1 MPLGK
6 LKKNIITASFILELF
21 EPFNNV
27 QRNIVIFI
35 LAQLIKL
42 LKSPQFNFNIYFN
55 RRKPVGYGRK
65 QGATS
70 GNNPDDD
77 WSLGLCGRQ
86 WRSPTFRTRSQE
98 PCLGRPSRVDVEIA
112 THPHT

>member
-55 RRKPVGYGRK
+55 RREPVGYGRK

-86 WRSPTFRTRSQE
+86 WHSPTFSDKITRT
-98 PCLGRPSRVDVEIA
+98 LVDHHVS
-112 THPHT
+112 TSK